1 MAYVAATGGGYIGA
15 ALHGM
20 NSAGLAGGAQ
30 TLGDIKGPMLRFRP
44 GGRPGG
50 RWQCLL
56 RGMQARAVHQACKMR
71 PALDATCP
79 STPPSP
85 PALPGCADGPATAL
99 AWPEVLLY
107 LLGTFSSVQE
117 VADEFTPQAW
127 AAGRLQCTGWLALL
141 GAPPCLPA
149 AGREVLNV
157 QPAQS
162 AVAVLPT
169 CRPTKSSPTM
179 PPRL

>member
-1 MAYVAATGGGYIGA
+1 
-15 ALHGM
+15 
-20 NSAGLAGGAQ
+20 
-30 TLGDIKGPMLRFRP
+30 
-44 GGRPGG
+44 
-50 RWQCLL
+50 
-56 RGMQARAVHQACKMR
+56 MR

-79 STPPSP
+79 STPPTS

-149 AGREVLNV
+149 AERV
-157 QPAQS
+157 AQRSACS
-162 AVAVLPT
+162 AVAVLPI
-169 CRPTKSSPTM
+169 CRPTKSSPTT